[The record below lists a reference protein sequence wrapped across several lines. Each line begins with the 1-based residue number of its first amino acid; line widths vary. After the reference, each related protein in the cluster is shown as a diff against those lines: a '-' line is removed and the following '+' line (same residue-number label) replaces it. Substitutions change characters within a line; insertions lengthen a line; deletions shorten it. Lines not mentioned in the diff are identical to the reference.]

1 MINRILKTLLMI
13 KILSSY
19 RNSIDQVKQTLEQFS
34 KVWDV
39 IKEK

>member
-19 RNSIDQVKQTLEQFS
+19 RNSIDPVKQTLEQFS